1 MFKRVRVCIPMYP
14 LANQRC
20 TLGAPAISF
29 SGYSLVAGSLPEP
42 GCSADNQHAS
52 GILRSLLATV
62 LGAQAQTT
70 KPPCSGAGGLN
81 SGPQTHTT
89 STLTHWAL
97 SPELLKTIHILNI
110 AE

>member
-1 MFKRVRVCIPMYP
+1 MCEGVHTHVPTRKSEVHTGC
-14 LANQRC
+14 
-20 TLGAPAISF
+20 PAISL
-29 SGYSLVAGSLPEP
+29 SGYCFAAGSLPEL
-42 GCSADNQHAS
+42 GCSTDNQHAS

-70 KPPCSGAGGLN
+70 KPPCSGARGLN
-81 SGPQTHTT
+81 SGPQTHTA